1 MVLESLGVDMVGE
14 VRGGVRISKRVV
26 DAAKPDAELYRLWDS
41 ELKGF
46 GLRISPKGVK
56 TYVVMYRAGGGRRA
70 IQKEYTVGRH
80 GPLTPEQA
88 RGEAQ
93 RLLSAVHLGED
104 PQAARAEARRELTM
118 AELCDLYMEEG
129 VNTKKASTLYDD
141 GLRIRRHIKPMLG
154 KRPVS
159 SITSADVE
167 RLMRDIADGKTKI
180 QRRPNAAAYKAQ
192 VTAAK
197 AAGQPRPPKPD
208 LRTRTAP
215 LARGGRGAAT
225 RVIGLL
231 GGIFTFAVR
240 RKLIAE
246 NPVKG
251 VKRYPDRHCQRFLS
265 SAELARLNT
274 VLLEGE
280 RDGLNCH
287 ALHIIRLLVFTGARR
302 SEIEHLRWS
311 EVDLEHGYL
320 RLEDSKTGP
329 RRVPLGVPAQDILA
343 GLARTSR
350 SPFVFASE
358 DPAKPYIG
366 TSTVWKMK
374 IRPKADLDGVR
385 LHDLR
390 HTFASLSVGAG
401 LSLPMT
407 GAMLGHRN
415 VRTTAQYAHLADD
428 PIREAADLTARAAAA
443 AMAGPELRVIEGGY
457 STPEK
462 RFA

>member
-1 MVLESLGVDMVGE
+1 MAGE
-14 VRGGVRISKRVV
+14 VRAGVRIGKRVV
-26 DAAKPDAELYRLWDS
+26 DAAKPEGKLYRLWDS

-56 TYVVMYRAGGGRRA
+56 TYFVMYRAGGGRRA

-80 GPLTPEQA
+80 GPLTPDQA

-93 RLLSAVHLGED
+93 RLLSTVHLGKD
-104 PQAARAEARRELTM
+104 PQAARSEARRELTVGD
-118 AELCDLYMEEG
+118 LCDFSMEEG

-167 RLMRDIADGKTKI
+167 RLMRDIADGKTGI
-180 QRRPNAAAYKAQ
+180 QRKSTAAAYKAQ
-192 VTAAK
+192 AAAAK
-197 AAGQPRPPKPD
+197 AAGEPPPKPD
-208 LRTRTAP
+208 LRTRKGP

-265 SAELARLNT
+265 FAELGRLNAA
-274 VLLEGE
+274 LLEGE
-280 RDGLNCH
+280 RDGLNPH
-287 ALHIIRLLVFTGARR
+287 ALNIIRLLVFTGARR

-343 GLARTSR
+343 RLTCTLG
-350 SPFVFASE
+350 SPFVFASD

-366 TSTVWKMK
+366 TPTAWKMK
-374 IRPKADLDGVR
+374 IRLKADLDGVR

-415 VRTTAQYAHLADD
+415 VRTTAQ
-428 PIREAADLTARAAAA
+428 
-443 AMAGPELRVIEGGY
+443 
-457 STPEK
+457 
-462 RFA
+462 